1 MIIFTS
7 NVAEGSIFN
16 WFDDTES
23 QTEFLT
29 NPLYQNYLKK
39 YNGNFYSQFGM
50 WIGWSV
56 IKTNVR
62 CCRRHS
68 KYDSR
73 GFRFV

>member
-29 NPLYQNYLKK
+29 NPLYQNYLK
-39 YNGNFYSQFGM
+39 NITEIFTAS
-50 WIGWSV
+50 SV
-56 IKTNVR
+56 
-62 CCRRHS
+62 C
-68 KYDSR
+68 
-73 GFRFV
+73 G